1 MKIKISNKSKKA
13 NTYYGV
19 KGYEKEKDRLTIE
32 QTHAGTFQVRLYK
45 GDVVLVEEDGE
56 WRKI

>member
-1 MKIKISNKSKKA
+1 MKIKISNKSKKV

-19 KGYEKEKDRLTIE
+19 KSYEKEKDRLTIE
-32 QTHAGTFQVRLYK
+32 QTHAGIFQVRLYK